1 MLFEIKIKGFIFG
14 HQKILVLC
22 DHGYRFGRSDNELS
36 RSDCMMAI
44 EFRAQKYKYHIWNMV
59 MNFHLNLHY
68 KFHMF

>member
-1 MLFEIKIKGFIFG
+1 MQMLFEIKIKGFIFG

-44 EFRAQKYKYHIWNMV
+44 EFRAQKYKYHI
-59 MNFHLNLHY
+59 
-68 KFHMF
+68 